1 MTPLAELDGAALLRA
16 VIDDPADDVPRLA
29 YADWLEENG
38 QDERAAYIRG
48 ALAGICGTA
57 WTRWPDSLHRLVGGP
72 GRLEERGWSWVWR
85 RGFIAA
91 VHCPLAEWIAH
102 GPALAAA
109 HPLEE
114 VRLSDRRP
122 PRLAFRQ
129 QVVFWRWY
137 VPPGGAA
144 PGEDELPEDLFDAV
158 HEGRAGR
165 LPFDSE
171 ADALAAL
178 SRGCIA
184 WARAGNPGAAKRNT
198 AGNPGA
204 GNPGSAG

>member
-1 MTPLAELDGAALLRA
+1 MTSLAELDGAALLRA
-16 VIDDPADDVPRLA
+16 VIDEPEDDLRRLV
-29 YADWLEENG
+29 YADWLEEAG

-57 WTRWPDSLHRLVGGP
+57 WTRWPDSLHRLVGSP

-109 HPLEE
+109 HPLQE
-114 VRLSDRRP
+114 VRLSDREPAARP
-122 PRLAFRQ
+122 WPNMATT
-129 QVVFWRWY
+129 VWRWY
-137 VPPGGAA
+137 GGLAGGPSVPS
-144 PGEDELPEDLFDAV
+144 DLPDALFDPT
-158 HEGRAGR
+158 HDGRSH
-165 LPFDSE
+165 LYFDTKQE
-171 ADALAAL
+171 ALDAL

-184 WARAGNPGAAKRNT
+184 WARAGNPGA
-198 AGNPGA
+198 G
-204 GNPGSAG
+204 